1 MKKINLFFILFL
13 IGLINLQSNQSFAA
27 KKNNSNSTKTKQT
40 QKNDNTSQSSVIYVF
55 PVEQGKQPFKPVKRV
70 ITGIFTNKQQEK
82 ALEEDKEN
90 AEKAG
95 TIQKREK
102 PPRTLNE
109 KTIAWITPM
118 GLYYHDPQNNC
129 LNIKERSW
137 VEERKEILGLEPCPD
152 CFKKLNKTPEYIK
165 KYSAN
170 FDVASADKL
179 LDNSQFLEWIKDRQP
194 VKDINFISGT
204 KLIAYP
210 NLDLSTH
217 QMHQMAIEI
226 QNAYMRQTWRIIEV
240 WVKSKPD
247 VVQYVSS
254 FSPTAELHGVKKDK
268 TTPDSST
275 ANNTKNNKA
284 KKSR

>member
-1 MKKINLFFILFL
+1 MKKINMFFILFL
-13 IGLINLQSNQSFAA
+13 VGLISLQSNQSFAA

-40 QKNDNTSQSSVIYVF
+40 QKNDNTSPSSVIYVF
-55 PVEQGKQPFKPVKRV
+55 PVEQEKQPFKPVKRV
-70 ITGIFTNKQQEK
+70 ITGVFTNKQQEK

-90 AEKAG
+90 AQKAG
-95 TIQKREK
+95 VIQKREI

-137 VEERKEILGLEPCPD
+137 IEERKEILGLEPCPD

-170 FDVASADKL
+170 YDVASAEKL
-179 LDNSQFLEWIKDRQP
+179 LDNSQFIEWIKDRQP

-210 NLDLSTH
+210 NKELTTH

-254 FSPTAELHGVKKDK
+254 FSPTAELHGVRKSNAAS
-268 TTPDSST
+268 DSST
-275 ANNTKNNKA
+275 TNSTKNNKA

>member
-13 IGLINLQSNQSFAA
+13 VGLISLQSNQSFAA

-40 QKNDNTSQSSVIYVF
+40 QKNDNTSPSSVIYVF
-55 PVEQGKQPFKPVKRV
+55 PVEQEKQPFKPVKRV
-70 ITGIFTNKQQEK
+70 ITGVFTNKQQEK

-90 AEKAG
+90 AQKAG
-95 TIQKREK
+95 VIQKREI

-137 VEERKEILGLEPCPD
+137 IEERKEILGLEPCPD

-170 FDVASADKL
+170 YDVASADKL
-179 LDNSQFLEWIKDRQP
+179 LDNSQFIEWIKDRQP

-210 NLDLSTH
+210 NEELTTH

-254 FSPTAELHGVKKDK
+254 FSPTAELHGVRKSS
-268 TTPDSST
+268 PASDSST